1 MSALRHPASV
11 LPPALPPLCRG
22 MRNLTAWGVCALLA
36 AARSGNE
43 AAAALGSRAEA
54 LGKGLPPALLAAPRA
69 YEAAAGRLALA
80 QGVDSELGVLY
91 ARCARERFKER
102 ELSTPV
108 PWR

>member
-11 LPPALPPLCRG
+11 LPPALPPLCRS

-43 AAAALGSRAEA
+43 AAAA

-80 QGVDSELGVLY
+80 QGVDSELGALY

-108 PWR
+108 PWRRARA